1 LEDGWMDVWMYGC
14 LYSKIYIAMSSDQKT
29 PPGYKT
35 TTTKQYR
42 EYKYD
47 MKTFE
52 MNDMVYDNT

>member
-1 LEDGWMDVWMYGC
+1 MDVWMYGC